1 MSPEALIQEI
11 AKLQD
16 QLANLYGNLP
26 VLPMT
31 ERHRIAQDIKTM
43 PEGLTT
49 VQEYCTYSRKCPAT
63 VYNHINKGILPK
75 TVKVGGRVYFKNNE
89 LRAME
94 EAL

>member
-16 QLANLYGNLP
+16 QLETLYGNLP
-26 VLPMT
+26 ALPKT
-31 ERHRIAQDIKTM
+31 ERHRIAQDIKSG
-43 PEGLTT
+43 EGLTT
-49 VQEYCTYSRKCPAT
+49 VQEYCTYSRRCPAT
-63 VYNHINKGILPK
+63 VYNHINKGILPQ
-75 TVKVGGRVYFKNNE
+75 TVKVGGRVYFKNHE